1 MRIELATKTLN
12 LTAGSSGPVD
22 VDVFNTGDTID
33 GVTGRILGLDNAS
46 VTSTPP
52 QLALFPDTSGRLQLE
67 VTLPQD
73 FPAGSHTVTVEIA
86 SSVDPANSAAAEMEL
101 VVAPATKAN
110 LMLLPASLTGKRKG
124 RFTLMCE
131 NTGNTPVSLTFT
143 ATDPERALRYEF
155 ERPTLDVAP
164 GQSATA
170 GLLVQGRRPIFGGE
184 ATRPITVLGENVDV
198 QLEAHATFTQRPEF
212 SRGLLTALALA
223 AIVALWAGA
232 LLFGLSRV
240 LAGDKLA

>member
-1 MRIELATKTLN
+1 MRVELATQSLKLS
-12 LTAGSSGPVD
+12 AGSTGLID

-33 GVTGRILGLDNAS
+33 GVTGRILGLDAGS
-46 VTSTPP
+46 VSSVPP

-67 VTLPQD
+67 VTLPPE
-73 FPAGSHTVTVEIA
+73 FPAGPHTVTVEVV
-86 SSVDPANSAAAEMEL
+86 SSVDPSNSAAADLEI
-101 VVAPATKAN
+101 VVAPATQAN

-155 ERPTLDVAP
+155 QRPTLDVAP
-164 GQSATA
+164 GESETG
-170 GLLVQGRRPIFGGE
+170 GLLVQGRRPMFGGE

-212 SRGLLTALALA
+212 SRGLLTTLALA
-223 AIVALWAGA
+223 
-232 LLFGLSRV
+232 
-240 LAGDKLA
+240 